1 MKVQSLDQEKPL
13 KEQMATHSSILAWR
27 SPRIEDP
34 GRLQSMR
41 SQRVGYNRVTK
52 HALSE
57 DLLNSYP
64 GESHGLSS
72 LVGYSPWGRKESD
85 TTERL
90 LFFSSLLTTTNKGKA
105 TRASAPLG
113 NEGLNHPTRKQ
124 SRPDEMLREGGGI

>member
-13 KEQMATHSSILAWR
+13 EEQMATHASILAWR

-72 LVGYSPWGRKESD
+72 LVGYSPWSRKESD
-85 TTERL
+85 TTERF
-90 LFFSSLLTTTNKGKA
+90 LFFSSYNNQQGQ
-105 TRASAPLG
+105 G
-113 NEGLNHPTRKQ
+113 H
-124 SRPDEMLREGGGI
+124 